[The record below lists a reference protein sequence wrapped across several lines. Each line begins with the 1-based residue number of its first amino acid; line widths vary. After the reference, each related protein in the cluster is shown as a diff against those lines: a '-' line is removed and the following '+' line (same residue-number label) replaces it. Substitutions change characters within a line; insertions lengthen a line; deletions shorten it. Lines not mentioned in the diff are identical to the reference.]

1 MAGEASCPT
10 CLEMLR
16 GLRARWAENGRFG
29 DLLGGICEPLGALTG
44 LFGTSGKLLGASW
57 RLLGAS

>member
-10 CLEMLR
+10 CLEMLI
-16 GLRARWAENGRFG
+16 GLRARWTENARLGG
-29 DLLGGICEPLGALTG
+29 LLGSIWEALGALMG
-44 LFGTSGKLLGASW
+44 LFGTSGRLLGPSW